1 MNKLQ
6 MDRPLGAG
14 APPRFFVRAQRVARP
29 PTPWAWAIHEEGRPA
44 PFWCSTRLYRS
55 AEDAW
60 AVGRAMLGRL
70 PVSAVNAMADA
81 QQHTVLGHDPALD

>member
-1 MNKLQ
+1 MNKLD
-6 MDRPLGAG
+6 MEPPLGG
-14 APPRFFVRAQRVARP
+14 GEPQFSVRAQRVARP

-81 QQHTVLGHDPALD
+81 QQHAVLGHDPALD